1 MGSLGDELSL
11 GLRRHSTMPITI
23 CGFPRKASKI
33 MSVAVEKGCKLDERV
48 QKLEEEKRK
57 IQGCELELPL
67 CLEILNDAI
76 SYLKEENK
84 RCSEMDTQPLLKDFI
99 SLNKPIREE
108 HEEEEEWRQG
118 DELVKEKKLQLWRED
133 DHISTNGRFSNK
145 LEIERNELKSSTMS
159 LIPGMITP
167 KVETG
172 LGLGLTSSSMVNG
185 RSKGIASC
193 GFNSK
198 HSVPQPP
205 PFLQQQALRKQ
216 RRCWTPEL
224 HRRFVDALQ
233 QLGGPGVATPKQIRE
248 HMQEEGLTNDE
259 VKSHLQKYRL
269 HMRKPNSN
277 PEKQSVVVL
286 GFNLW
291 NSSSQEEEES
301 GEGGGGGESSKRS
314 NSQSDSPQGP
324 LQLPST
330 TTTTGGDS
338 SMEDA
343 EDAKSESFQ
352 MERFGSP

>member
-11 GLRRHSTMPITI
+11 GSRRHSSMPTTI
-23 CGFPRKASKI
+23 YGFPTKASKI
-33 MSVAVEKGCKLDERV
+33 MNV
-48 QKLEEEKRK
+48 QKLEEEKMK
-57 IQGCELELPL
+57 IQGSDLDLPL
-67 CLEILNDAI
+67 CLQILNDAI
-76 SYLKEENK
+76 SYLKEESK

-99 SLNKPIREE
+99 SGDGPLLKRE
-108 HEEEEEWRQG
+108 
-118 DELVKEKKLQLWRED
+118 EKKLQLWREN
-133 DHISTNGRFSNK
+133 DHISSGRFSDTNNK
-145 LEIERNELKSSTMS
+145 LDIERNEEKPSNGLSMLLK
-159 LIPGMITP
+159 TP
-167 KVETG
+167 EVETG
-172 LGLGLTSSSMVNG
+172 LGLGLASSSMVNG
-185 RSKGIASC
+185 GRRKGT
-193 GFNSK
+193 GFTSNV
-198 HSVPQPP
+198 SVPQPP
-205 PFLQQQALRKQ
+205 PYLQQQALLRKQ

-269 HMRKPNSN
+269 HIRKQNSN

-291 NSSSQEEEES
+291 NSSSQEEEET
-301 GEGGGGGESSKRS
+301 GESSKRS

-324 LQLPST
+324 LHLPST
-330 TTTTGGDS
+330 TTTTCGDS

-352 MERFGSP
+352 IWRD